1 MKIRIALAVIGALL
15 LGAILTAQGPAMP
28 FVDRGAC
35 PGEGCVYRDWK
46 AKAEVVLYETWDNRA
61 PVRKAFIVKPGE
73 TVTAMTGVVIV
84 TVPGRARI
92 RRPVLANNLLAD
104 QFPRQPFK
112 NVTIPA
118 GTMVYLLTSHGEGY
132 YTAWA
137 NGTLVGFEITNLE
150 QPRTPGAGYSG
161 CVRTQTCDGEVLEY
175 PRRTWWVQIRNAA
188 GQIGWTDRT
197 DAFDGMDALAR

>member
-1 MKIRIALAVIGALL
+1 MKTRIAFGVIGALL
-15 LGAILTAQGPAMP
+15 GAMLTAQGPAMP
-28 FVDRGAC
+28 FVDRGVC

-46 AKAEVVLYETWDNRA
+46 AKAEVVAYETWDSRA
-61 PVRKAFIVKPGE
+61 PVRKIFVVKPGE

-104 QFPRQPFK
+104 QFPKQPFK
-112 NVTIPA
+112 HVTIPT
-118 GTMVYLLTSHGEGY
+118 GTMVYLLTAHGEGY

-137 NGTLVGFEITNLE
+137 NGALVGLEITNLE
-150 QPRTPGAGYSG
+150 QPKTPGAGYSG

-175 PRRTWWVQIRNAA
+175 PRRAWWVQIRNAA

-197 DAFDGMDALAR
+197 DAFDGMNALAR